1 MAEETTPQ
9 GHRGPVPQ
17 VVVEALF
24 ESDDECLQ
32 WSESTIWT
40 PAVPSEL
47 PSEARSSSGDIVPLL
62 TRRGGTDS
70 GSSVMYGIDDLLSSR
85 KLRSFKWQLG
95 QV

>member
-9 GHRGPVPQ
+9 GHREPVPQ
-17 VVVEALF
+17 VVVTEALF

-70 GSSVMYGIDDLLSSR
+70 STTKTFGESASS
-85 KLRSFKWQLG
+85 F
-95 QV
+95 